1 MSLLGYG
8 HGFRPTR
15 GPALASFAHCRSRP
29 VTSVHSPSRHEQQL
43 TAIAARTSHIVVSSA
58 QATAQSLSGVRLA
71 TRRMLSI
78 DNGDS
83 AAEHR
88 PHSQLRSL
96 HRPWAPCVTTVEVLL
111 LRRLPGLIVFDAFEC
126 PRTVQAESSSLRP
139 RGARESAASSTCH
152 ALFPPLRWRGHCS
165 RFEW

>member
-8 HGFRPTR
+8 FAP
-15 GPALASFAHCRSRP
+15 PAARSSLLHTLP
-29 VTSVHSPSRHEQQL
+29 VTAGYLRALPLKQL
-43 TAIAARTSHIVVSSA
+43 PAIAARTSHIVVSSA
-58 QATAQSLSGVRLA
+58 QATAQSLCVHLA
-71 TRRMLSI
+71 TGRMLSI

-111 LRRLPGLIVFDAFEC
+111 LRRLPGLIVFDAFAC

-152 ALFPPLRWRGHCS
+152 ALFPLLRWRGHCS